1 MRSGRAE
8 NDVDGRQWHSTIEA
22 AQAGDRRA
30 LDELVAGWLPLVYN
44 VVGRALNGHADVDD
58 VVQETMLRAVDH
70 LGSLRDPDSFRSW
83 LVAIA
88 MRQIRDRARRR
99 KSPDQLPDGLP
110 GDAADFAELTVLRL
124 QLEGQR
130 REVAEAVRWLDD
142 EDRQLLSL
150 WWLEVGG
157 ELTRRELAA
166 AVGISRQHAAVRV
179 QRMKER
185 LETARA
191 IVRALDGACP
201 ELREVTARRD
211 GRQDSVW
218 RKRVARH
225 LRGCSYCGDPR
236 ESVVPAERLLV
247 GIALVPLPI
256 GFTLSL
262 AFGAKTAAAAAGA
275 AFAAGASGLGGVS
288 GAVGVT
294 GSAGAAGAAGAVG
307 AGGSVGA
314 AGFAGPAGA
323 AGTAGFAGSAG
334 ASGVAGAGGT
344 AGAAG
349 AAGAAA
355 SAHAVG
361 AVGAAG
367 TAGASGAAH
376 AVGTVGAAGASG
388 VAGTTGFAGG
398 AGSAGGAGASGVAG
412 SAGASGSAGLAGAS
426 GAAHA
431 AGTVGAAGASG
442 VAGSTGLSGV
452 AGAAGSAGGAGVSG
466 SAGVAGSAGAVH
478 GAGAVGSAGVAGAAG
493 SAGSAAGAAGAAGSA
508 GSAAGAAGTVG
519 LAGGAVGWPA
529 KVLGLLTKP
538 AVAVTA
544 GATIAAGGV
553 YVATHTPDSPPPRAL
568 TPTASAGT
576 LHPSS
581 ATATATT
588 APPSP
593 SLSPSPS
600 SRTTGGP
607 YGSVVDAVDRAPNPD
622 TPPAAL
628 PHRPAS
634 GLTST
639 GGAHATMNH
648 RGDNVTLSGQG
659 YVLVRWQVSPQ
670 YRSGALVMP
679 SWTALKGK
687 LFHVASGGG
696 RRMDD
701 PVSTTDP
708 TATGM
713 GSKTTGYDVL
723 PTGTQQMWQNEYFY
737 VDGSV
742 TLTVNERGA
751 DYGLNVFPTTWDAVE
766 QDITTGP
773 AQGATRYGLTRD
785 TGKDDAPVPQYV
797 TRTTPADPATVAQVS
812 RV

>member
-1 MRSGRAE
+1 M
-8 NDVDGRQWHSTIEA
+8 DGRQWHSTIAA

-150 WWLEVGG
+150 WWLEVAG
-157 ELTRRELAA
+157 ELTRRELAS

-185 LETARA
+185 LETARG
-191 IVRALDGACP
+191 IVRALDTACP
-201 ELREVTARRD
+201 DLRDVIARWD
-211 GRQDSVW
+211 GRRDSVW
-218 RKRVARH
+218 RKRIARH
-225 LRGCSYCGDPR
+225 LRGCAYCGDPR

-247 GIALVPLPI
+247 GIALVPLPL

-262 AFGAKTAAAAAGA
+262 AFGAKTAAAAAGVAGA
-275 AFAAGASGLGGVS
+275 AFGVGASGLGG
-288 GAVGVT
+288 AAGVT
-294 GSAGAAGAAGAVG
+294 GVGGVTGA
-307 AGGSVGA
+307 
-314 AGFAGPAGA
+314 
-323 AGTAGFAGSAG
+323 AG
-334 ASGVAGAGGT
+334 ASGVVGSAG
-344 AGAAG
+344 
-349 AAGAAA
+349 
-355 SAHAVG
+355 S
-361 AVGAAG
+361 
-367 TAGASGAAH
+367 
-376 AVGTVGAAGASG
+376 VGAAGASG
-388 VAGTTGFAGG
+388 IG
-398 AGSAGGAGASGVAG
+398 G
-412 SAGASGSAGLAGAS
+412 SAGATGAS
-426 GAAHA
+426 
-431 AGTVGAAGASG
+431 
-442 VAGSTGLSGV
+442 
-452 AGAAGSAGGAGVSG
+452 GAAGSAGI
-466 SAGVAGSAGAVH
+466 AGSAGAP
-478 GAGAVGSAGVAGAAG
+478 AGWSAKLLGV
-493 SAGSAAGAAGAAGSA
+493 
-508 GSAAGAAGTVG
+508 
-519 LAGGAVGWPA
+519 
-529 KVLGLLTKP
+529 LTKP
-538 AVAVTA
+538 AVAVAA

-553 YVATHTPDSPPPRAL
+553 YVVTQSPNDPPPKAL
-568 TPTASAGT
+568 APTAAVTTPGPGSGTPTPTAS
-576 LHPSS
+576 P
-581 ATATATT
+581 
-588 APPSP
+588 
-593 SLSPSPS
+593 SPSPS
-600 SRTTGGP
+600 ESPSPSPSKTTTGP
-607 YGSVVDAVDRAPNPD
+607 YGSVVDVVDRAPNPN
-622 TPPAAL
+622 TPPATL

-634 GLTST
+634 GVTST

-659 YVLVRWQVSPQ
+659 YVLVRWQISPQ

-701 PVSTTDP
+701 PVSTTDT

-713 GSKTTGYDVL
+713 GNTTTGYDVM

-742 TLTVNERGA
+742 TLTNNERGA
-751 DYGLNVFPTTWDAVE
+751 DYGLNIFPTTWDAVE
-766 QDITTGP
+766 KDITTGP
-773 AQGATRYGLTRD
+773 TQGATRYGLTRD
-785 TGKDDAPVPQYV
+785 TGKDNTPVPQYV
-797 TRTTPADPATVAQVS
+797 TRTTPADPATVVQES

>member
-1 MRSGRAE
+1 M
-8 NDVDGRQWHSTIEA
+8 DGRQWHSTIAA

-150 WWLEVGG
+150 WWLEVAG
-157 ELTRRELAA
+157 ELTRRELAS

-185 LETARA
+185 LETARS
-191 IVRALDGACP
+191 IVRALGTACP
-201 ELREVTARRD
+201 DLRDVTARWD
-211 GRQDSVW
+211 GRRDSVW
-218 RKRVARH
+218 RKRIARH
-225 LRGCSYCGDPR
+225 LRGCAYCGDPR

-247 GIALVPLPI
+247 GIALVPLPL

-275 AFAAGASGLGGVS
+275 AGAAFGVGASGLGG
-288 GAVGVT
+288 AAGVT
-294 GSAGAAGAAGAVG
+294 G
-307 AGGSVGA
+307 AGGVTGA
-314 AGFAGPAGA
+314 
-323 AGTAGFAGSAG
+323 
-334 ASGVAGAGGT
+334 
-344 AGAAG
+344 
-349 AAGAAA
+349 
-355 SAHAVG
+355 
-361 AVGAAG
+361 
-367 TAGASGAAH
+367 
-376 AVGTVGAAGASG
+376 
-388 VAGTTGFAGG
+388 
-398 AGSAGGAGASGVAG
+398 AGASGVAG
-412 SAGASGSAGLAGAS
+412 SAGAAGAS
-426 GAAHA
+426 GIGGSAGAA
-431 AGTVGAAGASG
+431 GAAGASG
-442 VAGSTGLSGV
+442 VAGSAGVSGV
-452 AGAAGSAGGAGVSG
+452 SGAAGSAGI
-466 SAGVAGSAGAVH
+466 AGSAGAP
-478 GAGAVGSAGVAGAAG
+478 AGWSAKLLGV
-493 SAGSAAGAAGAAGSA
+493 
-508 GSAAGAAGTVG
+508 
-519 LAGGAVGWPA
+519 
-529 KVLGLLTKP
+529 LTKP
-538 AVAVTA
+538 AVAVAA

-553 YVATHTPDSPPPRAL
+553 YVVTQSPNDPPPKAL
-568 TPTASAGT
+568 TPTAAVTTPGPGSGT
-576 LHPSS
+576 PTP
-581 ATATATT
+581 TAS
-588 APPSP
+588 PSP
-593 SLSPSPS
+593 SPSGSPSPS
-600 SRTTGGP
+600 STTTGP
-607 YGSVVDAVDRAPNPD
+607 YGSVVDAVDRAPNPN
-622 TPPAAL
+622 TAPAAL

-634 GLTST
+634 GVTST

-670 YRSGALVMP
+670 YRNGALVMP

-701 PVSTTDP
+701 PVSTTDT

-713 GSKTTGYDVL
+713 GNKTTGYDVL

-742 TLTVNERGA
+742 TLTNNERGA
-751 DYGLNVFPTTWDAVE
+751 DYGLNIFPTTWDAVE
-766 QDITTGP
+766 KDITTGP

-785 TGKDDAPVPQYV
+785 TGKDNTPVPQYV
-797 TRTTPADPATVAQVS
+797 TRTTPADPATVVQKS